1 MNWKKWTVVA
11 VIVLF
16 VAVNVYLIFKKDS
29 EIARAAYIDE
39 WRKIKEQNLV
49 LSKEKPGV
57 VAPVEEEH
65 VYFQNGAGD
74 FEQFLV
80 KEGDEVQTGTALFEY
95 SPKNLEET
103 IDQLEAEITRLESEE
118 DALEDNIDNLEDI
131 VLDLAT
137 SEDEESPSNEAM
149 IASIDAEI
157 YEKELQLSRIEAEI
171 DKYEDL
177 VSISDDG
184 LSSLT
189 VDSPISGVVK
199 SISHDLQNPVV
210 TITSNDQQVVGLLDE
225 EDMLE
230 IKEGMSA
237 VIYGSFGKREGT
249 IAKIAVNPKQDPQ
262 VGVKSEYQFVVEFGE
277 EEEESSD
284 TNEEANNE
292 SDEEGNF
299 ESDDVDTDELSEESP
314 ILSGSHVN
322 IKITTIEI
330 EDALTLPSETI
341 RVGNIYV
348 LKEDGTIEKRKVKTG
363 TEINGINEISSKAE
377 LDELVVY
384 EPGNLKNKT
393 AFFTPIDIAKMKK
406 KDFRDM
412 SQKEI
417 FRYLGRGLLTR

>member
-1 MNWKKWTVVA
+1 MNWKKWTVITV
-11 VIVLF
+11 VVLL
-16 VAVNVYLIFKKDS
+16 VAVNFYLIFKKDS
-29 EIARAAYIDE
+29 EIVRAAYIDE

-57 VAPVEEEH
+57 IAPVEEEH

-149 IASIDAEI
+149 MASIDAEI

-171 DKYEDL
+171 EKYEKL
-177 VSISDDG
+177 VSISDGG

-199 SISHDLQNPVV
+199 SISHNLQNPVV
-210 TITSNDQQVVGLLDE
+210 TISSNDQQVVGLLE
-225 EDMLE
+225 EDDMLE

-249 IAKIAVNPKQDPQ
+249 IAKIAVNPEQDPQ
-262 VGVKSEYQFVVEFGE
+262 VGAKSEYQFVVEMGE
-277 EEEESSD
+277 EEEETID

-292 SDEEGNF
+292 SDEEGNV
-299 ESDDVDTDELSEESP
+299 ESDDVDTDEPSEESP

-322 IKITTIEI
+322 IKITTTEV
-330 EDALTLPSETI
+330 ENALTLPTETI
-341 RVGNIYV
+341 RAGHIYI
-348 LKEDGTIEKRKVKTG
+348 LKEEGTIEKRKVKTG
-363 TEINGINEISSKAE
+363 IEINGIHEITSKAE
-377 LDELVVY
+377 VDELVVN
-384 EPGNLKNKT
+384 EPGNVKNKT

-406 KDFRDM
+406 KDFKDM
-412 SQKEI
+412 SKKEI

>member
-16 VAVNVYLIFKKDS
+16 VAVNFYLIFKKDS
-29 EIARAAYIDE
+29 EVARAAYIDE

-118 DALEDNIDNLEDI
+118 EALEDNIDNLEDI

-137 SEDEESPSNEAM
+137 SEDEESPSNEAI

-157 YEKELQLSRIEAEI
+157 YEKELQLSRIQAEI

-184 LSSLT
+184 LKSLT
-189 VDSPISGVVK
+189 VDSPIAGVVK

-210 TITSNDQQVVGLLDE
+210 TITSIDQKVVGLLDE

-249 IAKIAVNPKQDPQ
+249 IAKIGVNPEQNPQ
-262 VGVKSEYQFVVEFGE
+262 VGEKSEYQFVVEMGGE
-277 EEEESSD
+277 EVESGD
-284 TNEEANNE
+284 TE
-292 SDEEGNF
+292 SDEK
-299 ESDDVDTDELSEESP
+299 T
-314 ILSGSHVN
+314 ILSGTHVN
-322 IKITTIEI
+322 LKITTLEV
-330 EDALTLPSETI
+330 EDALTLPDETI
-341 RVGNIYV
+341 HVGNIYV
-348 LKEDGTIEKRKVKTG
+348 LKDDGTIEKRKVKTG
-363 TEINGINEISSKAE
+363 IEINGIHEISSKAE

-393 AFFTPIDIAKMKK
+393 TFFTPIDIAKMKK
-406 KDFRDM
+406 KDFKDM
-412 SQKEI
+412 SKKEI

>member
-1 MNWKKWTVVA
+1 MNWKKWTVVT

-16 VAVNVYLIFKKDS
+16 VAVNFYLIFKKDS

-57 VAPVEEEH
+57 IAPVEEEH

-80 KEGDEVQTGTALFEY
+80 KEGEEVQTGTALFEY

-189 VDSPISGVVK
+189 VDSPISGIVK
-199 SISHDLQNPVV
+199 SISHNLQNPVV
-210 TITSNDQQVVGLLDE
+210 TITSNDQQVIGLLDE
-225 EDMLE
+225 DDMLE

-237 VIYGSFGKREGT
+237 TLYGSFGKREGT
-249 IAKIAVNPKQDPQ
+249 IEKIGVNPEHDPQ

-277 EEEESSD
+277 EGTNVES
-284 TNEEANNE
+284 E
-292 SDEEGNF
+292 
-299 ESDDVDTDELSEESP
+299 DDAETAAVYT
-314 ILSGSHVN
+314 GSHVD
-322 IKITTIEI
+322 IKITTSEV
-330 EDALTLPSETI
+330 EDALTLPSKAI
-341 RVGNIYV
+341 RAGHIYIF
-348 LKEDGTIEKRKVKTG
+348 KDDGTIEKRKVKTG
-363 TEINGINEISSKAE
+363 IEINNIHEITSKAE
-377 LDELVVY
+377 ADELVVL

-393 AFFTPIDIAKMKK
+393 VFFTPIDISKMKK
-406 KDFRDM
+406 KDFKDM
-412 SQKEI
+412 GKKEI

>member
-1 MNWKKWTVVA
+1 MNWKKWTVVT

-16 VAVNVYLIFKKDS
+16 VAVNFYLISKKDS

-39 WRKIKEQNLV
+39 WRKIKEQNLI

-57 VAPVEEEH
+57 VAPIEEEF

-80 KEGDEVQTGTALFEY
+80 KEGDEVQIGTALFEY

-189 VDSPISGVVK
+189 VDSPIAGVVK

-225 EDMLE
+225 DDMLE

-237 VIYGSFGKREGT
+237 VVYGSFGKMEGT
-249 IAKIAVNPKQDPQ
+249 IAKIGVNPEQEPQ
-262 VGVKSEYQFVVEFGE
+262 VGTKSEYQFVVEMGE
-277 EEEESSD
+277 EEVESGEVD
-284 TNEEANNE
+284 
-292 SDEEGNF
+292 SDEQ
-299 ESDDVDTDELSEESP
+299 SEVAEETP
-314 ILSGSHVN
+314 ILSGTHVN
-322 IKITTIEI
+322 LKITTLEV
-330 EDALTLPSETI
+330 EDALTLPDETI
-341 RVGNIYV
+341 HVGNIYV
-348 LKEDGTIEKRKVKTG
+348 LKDDGTIEKRKAKTG
-363 TEINGINEISSKAE
+363 IEINGIHEITSKAE

-406 KDFRDM
+406 KDFKDM
-412 SQKEI
+412 GKKEI
-417 FRYLGRGLLTR
+417 FRYLGRGFLTR

>member
-1 MNWKKWTVVA
+1 MNWKKRTVVA
-11 VIVLF
+11 VIVLL
-16 VAVNVYLIFKKDS
+16 VAVNFYLIFKKDS

-103 IDQLEAEITRLESEE
+103 IEQLEAEITRLESEE
-118 DALEDNIDNLEDI
+118 EALEDNIDNLEDI

-137 SEDEESPSNEAM
+137 SEDEESSSDEAM

-189 VDSPISGVVK
+189 VDSPIAGVVK
-199 SISHDLQNPVV
+199 SVSHDLQNPVV

-225 EDMLE
+225 DDMLE

-237 VIYGSFGKREGT
+237 AIYGSFGKREGT
-249 IAKIAVNPKQDPQ
+249 IAKIGVNPEQDPQ
-262 VGVKSEYQFVVEFGE
+262 VGAKSEYQFVVEMGE
-277 EEEESSD
+277 VESG
-284 TNEEANNE
+284 E
-292 SDEEGNF
+292 
-299 ESDDVDTDELSEESP
+299 VDTDEQSEVAEESP
-314 ILSGSHVN
+314 ILLGTHVN
-322 IKITTIEI
+322 IKITTTEI
-330 EDALTLPSETI
+330 EDALTLPSEAI

-363 TEINGINEISSKAE
+363 IEINGIHEITSKAE

-406 KDFRDM
+406 KDFKDM
-412 SQKEI
+412 SKKEI
-417 FRYLGRGLLTR
+417 LRYLGRGLLTR

>member
-16 VAVNVYLIFKKDS
+16 VAVNFYLIFKKDS
-29 EIARAAYIDE
+29 EVARAAYIDE

-57 VAPVEEEH
+57 VAPVDEEH

-103 IDQLEAEITRLESEE
+103 IDQLEAEINRLESEE
-118 DALEDNIDNLEDI
+118 EALEDNIDNLEDI

-137 SEDEESPSNEAM
+137 SEDEESPSNEAI

-157 YEKELQLSRIEAEI
+157 YEKELQLSRIQAEI

-184 LSSLT
+184 LKSLT
-189 VDSPISGVVK
+189 VDSPIAGVVK

-210 TITSNDQQVVGLLDE
+210 TITSIDQKVVGLLDE

-249 IAKIAVNPKQDPQ
+249 IAKIGVNPEQDPQ
-262 VGVKSEYQFVVEFGE
+262 VGEKSEYQFVVEMGGE
-277 EEEESSD
+277 EVESGD
-284 TNEEANNE
+284 TE
-292 SDEEGNF
+292 SDEK
-299 ESDDVDTDELSEESP
+299 T
-314 ILSGSHVN
+314 ILSGTHVN
-322 IKITTIEI
+322 LKITTLEV
-330 EDALTLPSETI
+330 EDALTLPDETI
-341 RVGNIYV
+341 HVGNIYV
-348 LKEDGTIEKRKVKTG
+348 LKDDGTIEKRKVKTG
-363 TEINGINEISSKAE
+363 IEINGIHEISSKAE

-393 AFFTPIDIAKMKK
+393 TFFTPIDIAKMKK
-406 KDFRDM
+406 KDFKDM
-412 SQKEI
+412 SKKEI